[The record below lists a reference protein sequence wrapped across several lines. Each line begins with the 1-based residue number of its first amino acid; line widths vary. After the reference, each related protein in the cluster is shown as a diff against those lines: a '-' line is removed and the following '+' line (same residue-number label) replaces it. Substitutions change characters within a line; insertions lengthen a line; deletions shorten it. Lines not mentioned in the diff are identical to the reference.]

1 MIEINLLS
9 GDLKAKPSEK
19 KLFGGVDLRYAAYAL
34 PASLAI
40 LVCAH
45 SFLGVM
51 AMVKRSELDSLN
63 KKWQNMEPQ
72 RKELGEFNKEY
83 VASEQDA
90 ALIKPLID
98 NRISWSKKLN
108 RLSLDLPSGIWFTD
122 ISVNTKE
129 LSIRC
134 SVISTEKIEMTLIKA
149 FMDTLK
155 NDAEFIKDFTTL
167 ELGPIQSQS
176 IAGNEIANF
185 TLKATLKTK

>member
-1 MIEINLLS
+1 MIEINLLPEE
-9 GDLKAKPSEK
+9 LKVRPSEK
-19 KLFGGVDLRYAAYAL
+19 KLFGGFDLRYAVYAL
-34 PASLAI
+34 PAALVF

-45 SFLGVM
+45 FFLGVT
-51 AMVKRSELDSLN
+51 AMVKRSELGSLI

-72 RKELGEFNKEY
+72 RKALDEFNKEY

-98 NRISWSKKLN
+98 QRISWSQKLN
-108 RLSLDLPSGIWFTD
+108 RLSFDLPSGIWFND
-122 ISVNTKE
+122 ITINTKE
-129 LSIRC
+129 LSIRG
-134 SVISTEKIEMTLIKA
+134 SVISTEKIEMTLIKT

-155 NDAEFIKDFTTL
+155 GDAEFITNFTVL
-167 ELGPIQSQS
+167 DLGPIQSQS